1 MNEWDIILR
10 IAGAFVLGAIIGV
23 ERQWRHRIAGLRTNT
38 LVSLGSALFVIL
50 SIKISGDTSP
60 SRIASQIVSGIGFL
74 GAGVIMKEGFT
85 VRGLNTAATLWCSA
99 AVGSLAGMGL
109 WFIASIGTFAVVI
122 AHFSLRPIANY
133 MNMRPAKL
141 DYSTT
146 TYIIKIFCNKN
157 ALNHIRLVTNDVIN
171 DSKFQIKSLKNSSED
186 TDEKV
191 EINAEVY
198 IYGKHSQQLEE
209 IIRKIDAEK
218 DVLSV
223 CWEVID
229 KNDD

>member
-1 MNEWDIILR
+1 MSEWEIILR
-10 IAGAFVLGAIIGV
+10 IAVAFVLGAIIGV

-38 LVSLGSALFVIL
+38 LVSIGSALFVVL

-99 AVGSLAGMGL
+99 AVGSLSGMGL
-109 WFIASIGTFAVVI
+109 WLTACIGTFAVVI
-122 AHFSLRPIANY
+122 AHLSLRPIANY
-133 MNMRPAKL
+133 MNMRPIKL

-146 TYIIKIFCNKN
+146 TYNIKIFCPKN
-157 ALNHIRLVTNDVIN
+157 ALNHIRVKTNEIIN
-171 DSKFQIKSLKNSSED
+171 ESRFQIKSLKNSSEEAD
-186 TDEKV
+186 GAI
-191 EINAEVY
+191 EINAEIY
-198 IYGKHSQQLEE
+198 IYGKHTTQLED
-209 IIRKIDAEK
+209 IIRKIGAEK
-218 DVLSV
+218 DVISV
-223 CWEVID
+223 SWEIID